1 MLKNRDGEL
10 AILPHEKA
18 EMLNTFFASVFTKE
32 DTANIPEP
40 EPKVLQSTLST
51 IIVTEQ
57 MVRDRLK
64 EQKPGKSAGPDGI
77 HSRVV
82 VETQEQLVRPLTI
95 IFNTSLS
102 EGVVPDSWK
111 EAEVVPIFKKGKRD
125 DPGN

>member
-1 MLKNRDGEL
+1 MENWQFYQTRKQ
-10 AILPHEKA
+10 IL
-18 EMLNTFFASVFTKE
+18 NNYFASVFTKE

-40 EPKVLQSTLST
+40 EPQVLQSRLST

-82 VETQEQLVRPLTI
+82 VETQEQLVRPLTM
-95 IFNTSLS
+95 IFNKSLK
-102 EGVVPDSWK
+102 EGVVPNS
-111 EAEVVPIFKKGKRD
+111 
-125 DPGN
+125 